1 MIDLTEREVGRWEQA
16 LSDVKHRARN
26 DRQVLLM
33 MQEDLESL
41 RRDLDRVK
49 ARLYTAL
56 SIALIL
62 GPAAA
67 WLFDSFL
74 R

>member
-1 MIDLTEREVGRWEQA
+1 MVELSEREVGRWEQT
-16 LSDVKHRARN
+16 LSDVRHRARN
-26 DRQVLLM
+26 DRQVLLL

-41 RRDLDRVK
+41 RREVDRMK
-49 ARLYTAL
+49 TRLYTAL

-62 GPAAA
+62 GPVAA